1 MDKKIKTS
9 LLGKIF
15 HHGLT
20 IILISVGTIF
30 ISRSFSEP
38 PYPTPATLS
47 PTGLM
52 AIGLTIVLLSIPTYI
67 WLENKLRFE
76 RIQVNL
82 DQVMIIKILKRT
94 AKLNDWYLDKDFST
108 DNRRLEFTKINT
120 PGTSNKIVIELN
132 DKEIFINARGN
143 YPTDKKIIKSI
154 RTALTVEQQRTKV

>member
-1 MDKKIKTS
+1 
-9 LLGKIF
+9 
-15 HHGLT
+15 
-20 IILISVGTIF
+20 
-30 ISRSFSEP
+30 
-38 PYPTPATLS
+38 
-47 PTGLM
+47 M

-108 DNRRLEFTKINT
+108 DDRRIEFTKINT

-154 RTALTVEQQRTKV
+154 RTALTVEQQGRKCEKPAANNVFASSGVDA